1 MLFPNLKSTPGVLA
15 LLLASLTLP
24 ARAADYYVAAA
35 GNDASAGTAPS
46 NAWRSLNKVNN
57 FNFKSGDR
65 LFFQGGQ
72 TFAGTMKLTSNDG
85 GMASNP
91 VIIGSYG
98 SGRATINGGAGSGLT
113 ITGATGIRVNN
124 LTFVGLGRKTGNKGG
139 TGVAMSGATSV
150 SIDQV
155 ETSGFQSAGV
165 NFYNSTN
172 VRLTNVYAHDN
183 GFAGISATNSSNA
196 YVGYC
201 RALNNP
207 GDPTITNNHSGSGI
221 ILSVRKAMVEYCE
234 AANNG
239 YDMQQVNSNG
249 PVGIWCYDSDQV
261 TIQYCISHNNQSPK
275 DDGGGFDLDGGVTN
289 SVVQYNYAYEN
300 KNYGFLAWE
309 YGSPTKWTSNTFR
322 YNISV
327 NNTGPGLLLGS
338 SGGQGVN
345 NCQIYN
351 NLFYNASYPAVTQYG
366 LVASFYFRNNLFV
379 GPNSRSLVP
388 SVSSL
393 TYQANDYWFTTG
405 GFNVGG
411 YTSLAAWVNAT
422 GQEKLNGTLVGL
434 NTDPQLRA
442 PASYEK
448 LTDPTKLSTLTA
460 FLVNGSSPIIDKGLN
475 LKAQFGLDP
484 GVRDFYGQAM
494 PAGVGFD
501 MGAQEQGGSTTT
513 PAPAPAPAPTLTPA
527 PTPTPQPNL
536 ALNPGFEAD
545 GAATQ
550 TPQRWSTWASSST
563 DADAD
568 YSDTYGGTHGGAFH
582 GTHSKASA
590 YEVYTYQ
597 VTTGLPNGLYTL
609 RAWTKSSGGQSYAM
623 LLAKNYGG
631 AQVATSVP
639 TTTNGSWQQITVPN
653 ISVSN
658 GQCEWGFY
666 SYAGAGQWLY
676 FDDVELVKQTT
687 SSTATTSTVAMA
699 AMVTADANVSA
710 SPDELLGAWPNP
722 VHNML
727 TVEYSTARAAQLDVR
742 IISLQAQTQ
751 LRQQQAVLPG
761 SNRFTLDTGTLRPGL
776 YLLRISDGQRVH
788 TQRLSV
794 E

>member
-1 MLFPNLKSTPGVLA
+1 MPYPRLKSSPGVLA
-15 LLLASLTLP
+15 LLLVSLTLP
-24 ARAADYYVAAA
+24 AHAADYYVAAA
-35 GNDASAGTAPS
+35 GNDASAGTAPNS
-46 NAWRSLNKVNN
+46 AWRSLNKVNN

-65 LFFQGGQ
+65 LFFEGGQ

-85 GMASNP
+85 GSASNL
-91 VIIGSYG
+91 VVIGSYG
-98 SGRATINGGAGSGLT
+98 NGRAIINGGAGSGLT
-113 ITGATGIRVNN
+113 ITGSTGIRVNN
-124 LTFVGLGRKTGNKGG
+124 LTFVGLGRKTGNNGG
-139 TGVAMSGATSV
+139 TGVALSGASSI

-155 ETSGFQSAGV
+155 EASGFQHAGV
-165 NFYNSTN
+165 DFYNSTN

-183 GFAGISATNSSNA
+183 GFAGISAYNSTNA

-221 ILSVRKAMVEYCE
+221 ILSVRIATVEYCE

-309 YGSPTKWTSNTFR
+309 YGSPTKWNNNTYR

-327 NNTGPGLLLGS
+327 NNTGPGLVLGS

-345 NCQIYN
+345 NGQIYN
-351 NLFYNASYPAVTQYG
+351 NVYYNTSYPAVAQYG
-366 LVASFYFRNNLFV
+366 GVTSFNFRNNVFV
-379 GPNSRSLVP
+379 GPNSGSLVP
-388 SVSSL
+388 SVNSL
-393 TYQANDYWFTTG
+393 NYQANDYWFTTG

-411 YTSLAAWVNAT
+411 YNSLAAWANAT
-422 GQEKLNGTLVGL
+422 NQEKLNGTLVGL
-434 NTDPQLRA
+434 NADPQLRA
-442 PASYEK
+442 PTTYEK

-460 FLVNGSSPIIDKGLN
+460 FLVASNSPIVDKGLN
-475 LKAQFGLDP
+475 LKAQFGVDP
-484 GVRDFYGQAM
+484 GTRDFYGQSL
-494 PAGVGFD
+494 PAGAGFD
-501 MGAQEQGGSTTT
+501 MGPQEQAASTTAPT
-513 PAPAPAPAPTLTPA
+513 LAPAPAPV
-527 PTPTPQPNL
+527 PTPIPQPNL

-545 GAATQ
+545 GATTQ
-550 TPQRWSTWASSST
+550 TPQRWSTWAGSNGT

-568 YSDTYGGTHGGAFH
+568 YTGTNGGTHSGTFY
-582 GTHSKASA
+582 GTHYKASP

-597 VTTGLPNGLYTL
+597 IVTGLSNGLYTL
-609 RAWTKSSGGQSYAM
+609 RAWTKSSGGQTYAL

-631 AQVATSVP
+631 TQVSANVP
-639 TTTNGSWQQITVPN
+639 TTSDGNWQQITVPN

-658 GQCEWGFY
+658 GQCELGVY
-666 SYAGAGQWLY
+666 SYAGAGQRLY

-687 SSTATTSTVAMA
+687 SSAATSSTISVA
-699 AMVTADANVSA
+699 AMRAASA
-710 SPDELLGAWPNP
+710 EGSATPNEPLSAWPNP
-722 VHNML
+722 AHNIL
-727 TVEYSTARAAQLDVR
+727 TVSYPSAQAAQLDVQ
-742 IISLQAQTQ
+742 ISSIQAQTQ

-761 SNRFTLDTGTLRPGL
+761 SNRFTLNTSSLRPGI
-776 YLLRISDGQRVH
+776 YLLRISDGQQVH
-788 TQRLSV
+788 TQRLSI

>member
-1 MLFPNLKSTPGVLA
+1 MLFSRLKSTPGVFA
-15 LLLASLTLP
+15 LLLASLALP
-24 ARAADYYVAAA
+24 ASAADYYVAAA

-46 NAWRSLNKVNN
+46 SAWRSLNKVNN

-65 LFFQGGQ
+65 LFFEGGQ
-72 TFAGTMKLTSNDG
+72 TFAGTMKLTAADG
-85 GMASNP
+85 GTASNP

-98 SGRATINGGAGSGLT
+98 SGRATINGGASSGLT

-124 LTFVGLGRKTGNKGG
+124 LTFVGLGRKTGNNGG
-139 TGVAMSGATSV
+139 TGVAVSGATSV

-155 ETSGFQSAGV
+155 EASGFQHAGV
-165 NFYNSTN
+165 DFYNSTN

-183 GFAGISATNSSNA
+183 GFAGISAYNSSNA

-207 GDPTITNNHSGSGI
+207 GDPTITTNHSGSGI
-221 ILSVRKAMVEYCE
+221 ILSVRMATVEYCE

-239 YDMQQVNSNG
+239 YDMQQTNSNG

-309 YGSPTKWTSNTFR
+309 YGSPTKWTTNTYR

-327 NNTGPGLLLGS
+327 NNSGPGLVLGS
-338 SGGQGVN
+338 SGGQGIN

-351 NLFYNASYPAVTQYG
+351 NIFYNSSYPAVAQYG
-366 LVASFYFRNNLFV
+366 GATSFYFRNNLFV
-379 GPNSRSLVP
+379 GPNSGSMVP
-388 SVSSL
+388 SVSNL
-393 TYQANDYWFTTG
+393 YYQANDYWFTTG
-405 GFNVGG
+405 GFNVGNYG
-411 YTSLAAWVNAT
+411 SLTAWANAT

-434 NTDPQLRA
+434 NADPQLRA

-460 FLVNGSSPIIDKGLN
+460 FLVAGSSPIIDKGLN
-475 LKAQFGLDP
+475 LKTLFGVDP
-484 GVRDFYGQAM
+484 GARDFYGQPL
-494 PAGVGFD
+494 PASASFD
-501 MGAQEQGGSTTT
+501 MGAQEQAASTTT
-513 PAPAPAPAPTLTPA
+513 PAPTQAPA
-527 PTPTPQPNL
+527 PTPTPQLNM
-536 ALNPGFEAD
+536 ALNPSFEAD
-545 GAATQ
+545 GTSTQ
-550 TPQRWSTWASSST
+550 TPQRWSTWAGSKGT

-568 YSDTYGGTHGGAFH
+568 YTETNGGGHGGTFH
-582 GTHSKASA
+582 GTHYKGSA

-597 VTTGLPNGLYTL
+597 VAAGLSNGLYTL
-609 RAWTKSSGGQSYAM
+609 RAWTKSSGGQAYAM

-631 AQVATSVP
+631 TQVAANVP
-639 TTTNGSWQQITVPN
+639 TTTDGNWQQVTVPN
-653 ISVSN
+653 ISITN
-658 GQCEWGFY
+658 GQCELGVY

-687 SSTATTSTVAMA
+687 SSSATSGTAAVAA
-699 AMVTADANVSA
+699 LMVANAEVSA
-710 SPDELLGAWPNP
+710 APNEPLGAWPNP
-722 VHNML
+722 AHNAL
-727 TVEYSTARAAQLDVR
+727 TVSYPAAQAAQLDVR

-761 SNRFTLDTGTLRPGL
+761 PNRFTLDTGALRPGI